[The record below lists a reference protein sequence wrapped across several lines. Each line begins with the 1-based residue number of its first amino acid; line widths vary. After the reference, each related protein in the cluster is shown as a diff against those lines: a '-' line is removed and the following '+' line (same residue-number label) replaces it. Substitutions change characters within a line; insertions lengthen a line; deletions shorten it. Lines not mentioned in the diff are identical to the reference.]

1 MKFSQQTIQQMLDAY
16 LVSSAGKTDPSS
28 NFIYTFSES
37 HNIYAQGFRESGDC
51 YHIEITGEYYLTN
64 PEHLEESGIKYLE
77 SLGWE
82 VVPDGNFVCTVDKTY
97 IDNGDA
103 AKLIWT
109 SLGAYNTTL
118 GDEDCMGY
126 KIDGG

>member
-1 MKFSQQTIQQMLDAY
+1 MEFSQQTIQQMLDAY
-16 LVSSAGKTDPSS
+16 LVSDAGKTESTAF
-28 NFIYTFSES
+28 FIYKFSEC
-37 HNIYAQGFRESGDC
+37 HNIYAQGCRVGDD
-51 YHIEITGEYYLTN
+51 YDIEITGEDFLTN

>member
-16 LVSSAGKTDPSS
+16 LVLDSGKTESSA

-37 HNIYAQGFRESGDC
+37 HNIYAQGYRAGD
-51 YHIEITGEYYLTN
+51 YYEIEITGEYFLTN